1 MTRKEP
7 YSAAAQFDELYEKIS
22 REVRNA
28 MYLEWTK
35 AVLSSPIP
43 ISYEVWSELHR
54 YLEELE

>member
-7 YSAAAQFDELYEKIS
+7 CSAAAQVYEVYEKICKEG
-22 REVRNA
+22 RKA

-35 AVLSSPIP
+35 AILSSPIP
-43 ISYEVWSELHR
+43 MSYEVWSELHR

>member
-7 YSAAAQFDELYEKIS
+7 YSAAAQVDEVYEKIS
-22 REVRNA
+22 KEVRKA

-35 AVLSSPIP
+35 AILSSPIP